1 MKKMLW
7 LAAYFPLLGL
17 EGHLLGSRC
26 RAPAVLVA
34 DNRVVQANK
43 EARLAGIE
51 IGSTLATAHTI
62 LPELVHFARDPA
74 AELRR
79 LELLGHAGYHFTP
92 RVSLAPPDAVLL
104 EVRGSLRLPW
114 KRVARQSADFA
125 MPCSGLTAIT
135 DELAARCRR
144 LGHEASMAAAATPLA
159 ALVLARS
166 AAVGAPQGDVD
177 ALHDDALVN
186 GALVN
191 GALVNAALIHTDLP
205 PKDLE
210 RLANMGITRIG
221 ELRKLPAWELGKR
234 FGPALVDYLAR
245 LTGQKA
251 DPREYIEPP
260 ETFRS
265 SVHLLEPIR
274 GKGALLLPMRR
285 LLAELVRWL
294 ARRQLGVNTLTWTVE
309 PLSGPATA
317 LTVEFAEPR
326 TDDKAL
332 LALSK
337 LKLER
342 TALNKE
348 AAEGVMSVSL
358 QADSTAP
365 LNPVDADLLAHPALP
380 ALPVKG
386 AKSRST
392 ASSTEL
398 VDSLAAK
405 LGRSAVRGLRI
416 VDDHRPEHAWSF
428 ERATHLRRS
437 TSEPRTSA
445 HRPLWLFDPPKPV
458 DARQFELRSGP
469 ERIETGWWDT
479 AQQHRDYF
487 TAVSKDGVQCWL
499 YRDRNERWYLH
510 GYFS

>member
-1 MKKMLW
+1 MKEMLW
-7 LAAYFPLLGL
+7 LAAHFPLLGL
-17 EGHLLGSRC
+17 EGHLLGSRSE
-26 RAPAVLVA
+26 APAVLVA
-34 DNRVVQANK
+34 DNRVVQANN

-62 LPELVHFARDPA
+62 LPELVHFSRDPA
-74 AELRR
+74 AEQRR

-114 KRVARQSADFA
+114 KTHPLRGDADDRKRSADFDV
-125 MPCSGLTAIT
+125 PCSGLTAIR

-144 LGHEASMAAAATPLA
+144 LGHEGSMAAAATPLA

-166 AAVGAPQGDVD
+166 AAGVGTPRDDVD
-177 ALHDDALVN
+177 ALHHAALV
-186 GALVN
+186 
-191 GALVNAALIHTDLP
+191 HTDLP
-205 PKDLE
+205 AKNLE

-221 ELRKLPAWELGKR
+221 ELHKLPAWELGKR

-294 ARRQLGVNTLTWTVE
+294 AKRQLGVNALTWTVE
-309 PLSGPATA
+309 PLSGQPTE
-317 LTVEFAEPR
+317 LSVEFAEPR

-337 LKLER
+337 LKLESA
-342 TALNKE
+342 ALHE
-348 AAEGVMSVSL
+348 GAEEVMSVSL
-358 QADSTAP
+358 KADSTAP
-365 LNPVDADLLAHPALP
+365 FAPVTVDLLAM
-380 ALPVKG
+380 
-386 AKSRST
+386 SRRAS
-392 ASSTEL
+392 ASSAEL
-398 VDSLAAK
+398 VDSLTAK
-405 LGRSAVRGLRI
+405 LGNDAVRGLRI

-428 ERATHLRRS
+428 ERATNLHQS
-437 TSEPRTSA
+437 TSEPQTA
-445 HRPLWLFDPPKPV
+445 IHRPLWLFDPPKPV
-458 DARQFELRSGP
+458 DARLFELLSGP

-487 TAVSKDGVQCWL
+487 TAVTRDGVQCWL
-499 YRDRNERWYLH
+499 YRDHNERWYLH

>member
-43 EARLAGIE
+43 EARLGGVE

-62 LPELVHFARDPA
+62 MPELVHFARDPA

-114 KRVARQSADFA
+114 KRVVRQAADFA

-144 LGHEASMAAAATPLA
+144 LGHEGSMAAAATPLA

-166 AAVGAPQGDVD
+166 AAVGMPQNDDD
-177 ALHDDALVN
+177 ALHDGAFVNGALVN

-221 ELRKLPAWELGKR
+221 ELRRLPAWELGKR

-294 ARRQLGVNTLTWTVE
+294 ARRQLGVSALTWTLE

-326 TDDKAL
+326 TDDRAL

-342 TALNKE
+342 TELSKE
-348 AAEGVMSVSL
+348 AEGVMSVSL

-365 LNPVDADLLAHPALP
+365 LNPVDTDLLALLGA
-380 ALPVKG
+380 KG
-386 AKSRST
+386 AQSRAT

-398 VDSLAAK
+398 VDSLTAK
-405 LGRSAVRGLRI
+405 LGRDAVRGLRI
-416 VDDHRPEHAWSF
+416 VDDHRPEHSWSF

-437 TSEPRTSA
+437 TSEPRPAA

-458 DARQFELRSGP
+458 DARQFELHSGP